1 MRRVLGR
8 GGNRAFVVVTIVLSL
23 ELIVRLEYLLFS
35 VDSGPLL
42 LIERLVAKAGCELG
56 CPSDRL

>member
-1 MRRVLGR
+1 M
-8 GGNRAFVVVTIVLSL
+8 VVTIVLSL